1 MATTLPNNPDELDAL
16 LRRAMAA
23 RAEVAAPSN
32 LAMQAMAMART
43 MEAEPPSLAII
54 ARVNRLNRIV
64 TALAA
69 VVIVAVSAW
78 IFHARLSAGGF
89 QPWPDTSTTS
99 STSDDNSTATT
110 TTTSSESA
118 SQQWMFVG
126 IALAVASIGILAA
139 QRTISS
145 SDDWMLRWNALAR
158 S

>member
-1 MATTLPNNPDELDAL
+1 MATTLPNNSDELDAL
-16 LRRAMAA
+16 LRRAMTA
-23 RAEVAAPSN
+23 RTEVAAPSN
-32 LAMQAMAMART
+32 LAARAMEIAPT
-43 MEAEPPSLAII
+43 MEAEPSSLAII

-69 VVIVAVSAW
+69 VVILAVSAW

-89 QPWPDTSTTS
+89 QPWSDTSTTS
-99 STSDDNSTATT
+99 STGDDSSTSTSATST
-110 TTTSSESA
+110 SEST

-145 SDDWMLRWNALAR
+145 SDDWMLRWNALAKT
-158 S
+158 

>member
-1 MATTLPNNPDELDAL
+1 MATTLPNNPDELDVL
-16 LRRAMAA
+16 LRRAMSA
-23 RAEVAAPSN
+23 RPQIDAPSN
-32 LAMQAMAMART
+32 LAARAMHVART
-43 MEAEPPSLAII
+43 IEAEPSSLAVI

-69 VVIVAVSAW
+69 VVIVAVSGW

-89 QPWPDTSTTS
+89 QPWSDTSTMTS
-99 STSDDNSTATT
+99 STSDDTSTIA
-110 TTTSSESA
+110 TTTSSEST

-145 SDDWMLRWNALAR
+145 SDDWTQNWILRGA
-158 S
+158 